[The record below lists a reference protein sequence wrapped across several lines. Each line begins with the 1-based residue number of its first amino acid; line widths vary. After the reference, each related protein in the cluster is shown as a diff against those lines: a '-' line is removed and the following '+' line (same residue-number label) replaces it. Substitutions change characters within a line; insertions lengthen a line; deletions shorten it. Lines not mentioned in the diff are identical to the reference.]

1 MSELIDNRRHRV
13 DALKGIIRELHDGTS
28 PEVLKERFRAVLD
41 QVGAGEISVMESELM
56 ADGLPEQEIKRMCEL
71 HVAVFRDRLEQRP
84 TADTVPGH
92 PLDTFRR
99 ENQALLELVKAYREV
114 AASLDSGGT
123 AVVARWLEL
132 HARLVLVDT
141 HYKRKEYLVF
151 PFLEKAGITAPPKV
165 MWSLHDDIRESVRAA
180 GEAAAGAGS
189 LDPAD
194 LALVRDTVVLPM
206 LAALEGMIEKEE
218 RILWPMALEHLA
230 ETEWGS
236 VQEQWREFGPGLVE
250 PVVGWHPSAPLVPES
265 AAPVTADDAV
275 RLPSGHLTL
284 RQLVAMLDTLPVDL
298 TFVDAD
304 DRVAFFSEGR
314 DRVFER
320 NRAIIGRRVQDCHP
334 PSSIHIVQGVIDE
347 LRSGKRE
354 VAEFWLE
361 LGGKFVHIRYFAVR
375 DESGTYLGCLEVTQD
390 VTPVRALTG
399 ERRLLDE
406 AGA

>member
-13 DALKGIIRELHDGTS
+13 DALKGIIRELHDGTP

-41 QVGAGEISVMESELM
+41 QVGAGEIAAMESELM

-84 TADTVPGH
+84 AADTAPGH
-92 PLDTFRR
+92 PVDTFRR
-99 ENQALLELVKAYREV
+99 ENQALLELVRAYREV

-132 HARLVLVDT
+132 HARLALVDT

-206 LAALEGMIEKEE
+206 LAALEGMVEKEE
-218 RILWPMALEHLA
+218 RILWPMTLEHLA

-236 VQEQWREFGPGLVE
+236 VQEQWHEFGPGLVE
-250 PVVGWHPSAPLVPES
+250 PVTGWHPSAPLVPES
-265 AAPVTADDAV
+265 AAPVATDDAV

-284 RQLVAMLDTLPVDL
+284 RQLVAMLNTLPLDL
-298 TFVDAD
+298 TFVDED

-334 PSSIHIVQGVIDE
+334 PTSIHIVQGVVDE
-347 LRSGKRE
+347 LRSGRRD

-361 LGGKFVHIRYFAVR
+361 LGGKFIHIRYFAVR